1 MADKGS
7 GHNCNANTGRRYI
20 TFHNLL
26 YFLLRIMDMEMS
38 SLSLKGTMCH
48 KCITFFFFN
57 NAPQTTYHSNTF
69 RSDNSV

>member
-48 KCITFFFFN
+48 KSITFFFF
-57 NAPQTTYHSNTF
+57 
-69 RSDNSV
+69 